1 MATEPDA
8 QVQAGRSTGAHHGPV
23 TETDPLWLTPTVVS
37 PGPLRPPSP
46 DLGATEHARAARGL
60 APTGLDH
67 PRGRWWS
74 TGVLPA
80 ALLDGV
86 AVVVASLTGSVL
98 ALVLAVILAVAVVV
112 QIAWI
117 VADPLRLNA
126 SARREATRLRV
137 WTSGQPWAARADAPE
152 RVLLAGAQ
160 QAVQTIV
167 ATDWWWGADALP
179 VRFQIDF
186 RTELDE
192 IDAQAYRL
200 AGLAADD
207 PVRSQLRAPLELRVQ
222 ALTTLADQVRHRT
235 TKPALAEPDVAAI
248 IGGVRD
254 EHGADRIAGIT
265 AALRELDR

>member
-1 MATEPDA
+1 M
-8 QVQAGRSTGAHHGPV
+8 

-60 APTGLDH
+60 APNGLDH

-74 TGVLPA
+74 TGVLPT

-86 AVVVASLTGSVL
+86 AVVLASLTGSVL
-98 ALVLAVILAVAVVV
+98 ALLLAVSLAVAVLA

-117 VADPLRLNA
+117 RSDPLRLSA

-152 RVLLAGAQ
+152 RVLLARAQ
-160 QAVQTIV
+160 QAVRTIV
-167 ATDWWWGADALP
+167 ATDWWWGVDALP
-179 VRFQIDF
+179 VRYQIDF
-186 RTELDE
+186 SAELDE
-192 IDAQAYRL
+192 IDAQACRL

-207 PVRSQLRAPLELRVQ
+207 PVRHHLRVPLEQRVQ
-222 ALTTLADQVRHRT
+222 ALATLADQVRHRT
-235 TKPALAEPDVAAI
+235 TRPAVAEPDVTAI

-254 EHGADRIAGIT
+254 EDGADRIAGVT